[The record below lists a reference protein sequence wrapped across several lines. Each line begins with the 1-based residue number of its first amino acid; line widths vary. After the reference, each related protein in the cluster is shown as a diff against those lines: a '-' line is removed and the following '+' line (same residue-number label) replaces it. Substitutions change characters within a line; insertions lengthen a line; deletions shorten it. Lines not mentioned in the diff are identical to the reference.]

1 METILKPAEYT
12 VRPMK
17 PALGI
22 LVNQH
27 PPEALSQKH
36 AVLSE
41 QHYTNLYRQHYEEL
55 HYYASRFLQDE
66 VRAQDAVQEAFLRL
80 WSRRSL
86 TAADTNIRAL
96 LYKSVRNLCLNAIR
110 DDKTHERLMQH
121 IPEPTRSADPASTTH
136 GALMQAK
143 IETWVNE
150 MPARRREVFELSRY
164 ANLSYKEIAEV
175 MDISIKTVENHLV
188 AALRFLRDRLQ
199 SFDAKLLQ
207 A

>member
-1 METILKPAEYT
+1 METILKSTAYT
-12 VRPMK
+12 VRPIK

-22 LVNQH
+22 LINK
-27 PPEALSQKH
+27 PLAKPLSNTH

-41 QHYTNLYRQHYEEL
+41 QHYANLYKQHFEEL
-55 HYYASRFLQDE
+55 HLYAKRFLQDG

-80 WSRRSL
+80 WSRRAL
-86 TAADTNIRAL
+86 TSSDANIRAL

-110 DDKTHERLMQH
+110 DDKTHERLMVH
-121 IPEPTRSADPASTTH
+121 MPEPAQPADPASAAH
-136 GALMQAK
+136 GVLMQAQ
-143 IETWVNE
+143 IEAWVND

-164 ANLSYKEIAEV
+164 ANLSYKEIAEI

-207 A
+207 I